1 MVVNDTLYVVLCFK
15 TFFDREVFKDMRSF
29 FRRLGICG
37 ALVVLGLSWM
47 SWFTPVQAAM
57 LGGLRSTP
65 TMAVET
71 LRNAA
76 DDKLSSEYGKR
87 IDLNNTNIQAFVA
100 YRGLYP
106 TLAKLIVR
114 NAPYKSVEDVLDIPG
129 LSERQ
134 KDILR
139 DNFDNFTATDV
150 ETALVSGSDRY
161 NNGVYK

>member
-1 MVVNDTLYVVLCFK
+1 MQ
-15 TFFDREVFKDMRSF
+15 SF
-29 FRRLGICG
+29 FRRLGIYG
-37 ALVVLGLSWM
+37 ALVAMALSWM
-47 SWFTPVQAAM
+47 SWFTPVQAAV
-57 LGGLRSTP
+57 LGRLHSTP
-65 TMAVET
+65 IMAVET

-87 IDLNNTNIQAFVA
+87 IDLNNTNIQAFVE

-106 TLAKLIVR
+106 TLAKLIVG
-114 NAPYKSVEDVLDIPG
+114 NAPYQSVEDVLDIPG

-134 KDILR
+134 KGILR
-139 DNFDNFTATDV
+139 DNFDNFTVTDV

>member
-1 MVVNDTLYVVLCFK
+1 MQ
-15 TFFDREVFKDMRSF
+15 SF
-29 FRRLGICG
+29 IRRLSIFG
-37 ALVVLGLSWM
+37 ALVVACLSWM
-47 SWFTPVQAAM
+47 SWTMPVHAAV
-57 LGGLRSTP
+57 LNGLRP
-65 TMAVET
+65 TIVLATET

-76 DDKLSSEYGKR
+76 DDKLSSDYGKK
-87 IDLNNTNIQAFVA
+87 IDLNNTNIQAFA
-100 YRGLYP
+100 DYRGLYP
-106 TLAKLIVR
+106 TLAKLIVG

-139 DNFDNFTATDV
+139 DNFGNFAVTDV